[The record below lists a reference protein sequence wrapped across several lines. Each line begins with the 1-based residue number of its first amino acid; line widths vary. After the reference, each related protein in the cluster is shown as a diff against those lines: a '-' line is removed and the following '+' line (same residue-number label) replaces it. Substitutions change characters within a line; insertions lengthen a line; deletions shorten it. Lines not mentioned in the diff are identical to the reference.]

1 MCRELTKR
9 HEQVARGTVSE
20 LAERFVEPVRG
31 EVTLVLGAAEA
42 AADEPAALAAVG
54 ELVEAG
60 LARKQA
66 AELVAR
72 LTGVPRNKLY
82 QSSL

>member
-1 MCRELTKR
+1 MK
-9 HEQVARGTVSE
+9 
-20 LAERFVEPVRG
+20 G

-42 AADEPAALAAVG
+42 AADEAAALAAVG

-60 LARKQA
+60 LARRQA

-72 LTGVPRNKLY
+72 LTGVPRNRLY
-82 QSSL
+82 RVVVCKQI